1 MNDSSMTPPTQMMAW
16 SHIIASGS
24 QAEVFLQGQL
34 TQDVA
39 PVDERG
45 TWSLVLAP
53 DSVVIASCLVRRA
66 DTAVVLVVE
75 RELAEG
81 VHRRLARFLLRTD
94 CQLTVIDVES
104 GPFADAA
111 QRVAR
116 GWPGAPEF
124 AAGLTPHSFG
134 DSFVRSTISF
144 TKGCFTGQELVG
156 RLDARGSSVPW
167 RLVRAS
173 GPDRDHVNA
182 VLCSKG
188 PAGPQGLTTVVHVTD
203 GVTGLGFAHRSLL
216 AGGSE
221 AIHLADGVIVEPIG

>member
-1 MNDSSMTPPTQMMAW
+1 MNESSMTPSTQLMAW
-16 SHIIASGS
+16 SHVIASGS

-34 TQDVA
+34 TQDMA
-39 PVDERG
+39 QVDERG

-53 DSVVIASCLVRRA
+53 DSVVIGSCLVRRA
-66 DTAVVLVVE
+66 DATMVMVVE
-75 RELAEG
+75 REFAED
-81 VHRRLARFLLRTD
+81 VRSRLARFLLRTD

-104 GPFADAA
+104 GPFVDVAE
-111 QRVAR
+111 RVMR

-173 GPDRDHVNA
+173 GADRDHVNA

-188 PAGPQGLTTVVHVTD
+188 PTGPQGLTTVVDVSD
-203 GVTGLGFAHRSLL
+203 GVTGLGFAHRTLL

-221 AIHLADGVIVEPIG
+221 ATALSDGVIVVPIG